1 MKDELIYDGFRK
13 SYPRTY
19 YYANSIKLKPTRKYW
34 LPSNM
39 RSLSIIVAGEP
50 VYRKRK
56 FNKSYL
62 INSVLMS
69 KCA

>member
-13 SYPRTY
+13 SYART
-19 YYANSIKLKPTRKYW
+19 YYANSIKLKPTRKAFANENTGRRH
-34 LPSNM
+34 NM

-56 FNKSYL
+56 FNK
-62 INSVLMS
+62 
-69 KCA
+69 AT